1 MVPGPTAKDIH
12 HALRIDESRCNG
24 CVECTKACPAKAI
37 RVRGG
42 VARVL
47 PERCIDCGECFRVCP
62 RRAII
67 PVTTTYMDLTR
78 FKYKVVLPSPAL
90 YSQFGPNT
98 MPEDILQALLL
109 LGFDYAYDKAYMCEL
124 VFSDVKKFIEEN
136 YSGDPFISPVCPA
149 VTRLIQL
156 MFPDLTDLI
165 LPFRAPREIAAKAIK
180 SDVHKRL
187 GIEESEIGVIH
198 ITPCLAKLAAMA
210 NPPTEERSFL
220 DGAVGISEVYGSLLG
235 ALKDSKAEKRDQPL
249 HRSSGTGINFG
260 RSGGEVAALGIEA
273 SLAVSG
279 VKETFNILKAV
290 ERGKLRDIKY
300 LECQICPGGCI
311 GGPLT
316 VQNRYIASNTISSLV
331 KLFGRKLKVEEMTDL
346 EEYDRN
352 YFRLASKI
360 RPQAIPA
367 LDTDTSIAIGKMR
380 LREQISRALPGKNCG
395 ACGAPDCKTL
405 ADDIVRGLASIEDCI
420 FVKSGL
426 AGGRIAEL
434 KGIRKR

>member
-24 CVECTKACPAKAI
+24 CVECIKACPAKAI

-98 MPEDILQALLL
+98 MPESVLGALLE
-109 LGFDYAYDKAYMCEL
+109 LGFDHAYDKAFTCEL

-156 MFPDLTDLI
+156 MFPDLTELI

-180 SDVHKRL
+180 FDVHKRL
-187 GIEESEIGVIH
+187 GIEENEIGVIH

-220 DGAVGISEVYGSLLG
+220 DGALGISEVYGSLLG
-235 ALKDSKAEKRDQPL
+235 ALKDSRTEKRDQPL
-249 HRSSGTGINFG
+249 HRSSGAGINFG

-290 ERGKLRDIKY
+290 ERGKLKDIKY

-331 KLFGRKLKVEEMTDL
+331 KIFGRKLKVEEMTNL
-346 EEYDRN
+346 EEDEKS
-352 YFRLASKI
+352 YFRLSSKI

-367 LDTDTSIAIGKMR
+367 LDSDTSLAIGKMR
-380 LREQISRALPGKNCG
+380 LREQISRSLPGKNCA

-405 ADDIVRGLASIEDCI
+405 ADDIVRGHASIEDCI
-420 FVKSGL
+420 FLKSGP

-434 KGIRKR
+434 KRTWRK